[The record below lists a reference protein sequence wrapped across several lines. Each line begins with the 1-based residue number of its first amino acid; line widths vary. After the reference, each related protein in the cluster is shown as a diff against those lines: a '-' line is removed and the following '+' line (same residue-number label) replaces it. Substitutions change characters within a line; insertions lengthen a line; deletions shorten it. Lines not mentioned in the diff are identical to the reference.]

1 MVFFYDA
8 AGFQKQDNNIMCGIV
23 GAVSTRNIVP
33 ILIEG
38 LKRLEYRGYDSCGV
52 AVHQGG
58 ELRRARS
65 TSRVTELEA
74 NVSADGISSGTGIA
88 HTRWATH
95 GAPAVHNA
103 HPHFS
108 AGPGNTASAAKE
120 AQSGRIALVHNGIIE
135 NHDELRA
142 ELKQRG
148 YVFTSQTDTEVIAH
162 LVHSLYTGDLLE
174 AVQQAL
180 PRLRGAYAIAVFCRD
195 EPQRVVGARH
205 GSPLILGVGVGE
217 NFLASDAMALAGVTN
232 QIAYLEEGDVVDLQ
246 LGKTWVTAANAQGRY
261 LPVDRPARTV
271 HAHSGAA
278 ELGPYRHY
286 MQKEIFEQP
295 RAIADTLEGVE
306 GISPELFGDGAHTVF
321 KAIDRVLILAC
332 GTSFYAGSTARYWLE
347 SIAGIPTTVEV
358 ASEYRYRDSVPD
370 PRTLVVTITQSGETA
385 DTLAALKHARSLG
398 MEHTLTICNVAT
410 SAMVRECKL
419 AYITRA
425 GVEIGVASTKAF
437 TTQLAG
443 LYLLTLALA
452 KTRGRLTDAQEA
464 AELKALRH
472 LPVALQA
479 VLALEPQVIAWSE
492 EFARKEN
499 ALFLG
504 RGLHYPIALEGALKL
519 KEISY
524 IHAEAYPAGE
534 LKHGPLALVTDQM
547 PVVTVAP
554 NDALLEKLKS
564 NLQEVRARGGQLF
577 VFADDNTHIDNEPGV
592 HVIRM
597 PEHYGALSPL
607 LHVVTLQLL
616 AYHTA
621 CARGTDVDKP
631 RNLAKSVTVE

>member
-1 MVFFYDA
+1 
-8 AGFQKQDNNIMCGIV
+8 MCGIV
-23 GAVSTRNIVP
+23 GAVSARNIVP
-33 ILIEG
+33 ILTEG
-38 LKRLEYRGYDSCGV
+38 LRRLEYRGYDSCGV

-65 TSRVTELEA
+65 TSRVAELQA
-74 NVSADGISSGTGIA
+74 HADADGLSSGTGIA

-108 AGPGNTASAAKE
+108 AGPGGQTS
-120 AQSGRIALVHNGIIE
+120 SVGRIALVHNGIIE

-142 ELKQRG
+142 ELRARG
-148 YVFTSQTDTEVIAH
+148 YVFDSQTDTEVIAH
-162 LVHSLYTGDLLE
+162 LVHHHYDGDLLE

-195 EPQRVVGARH
+195 EPHRVVGARA
-205 GSPLILGVGVGE
+205 GSPLVLGVGDDE
-217 NFLASDAMALAGVTN
+217 HFLASDAMALAGVTDR
-232 QIAYLEEGDVVDLQ
+232 IVYLEEGDVVDMQ
-246 LGKTWVTAANAQGRY
+246 MGRVWISAQQTGGEW
-261 LPVDRPARTV
+261 RTV
-271 HAHSGAA
+271 ERPVKVVQAHSGAA

-295 RAIADTLEGVE
+295 RAIADTLDGVG
-306 GISPELFGDGAHTVF
+306 GISPELFGDAAYRVF
-321 KAIDRVLILAC
+321 REVDKVLILAC
-332 GTSFYAGSTARYWLE
+332 GTSYYAGSTAKYWLE
-347 SIAGIPTTVEV
+347 SISGIPTAVEI
-358 ASEYRYRDSVPD
+358 ASEYRYRSSVPD

-398 MEHTLTICNVAT
+398 MAHTLTICNVAT
-410 SAMVRECKL
+410 SAMVREC
-419 AYITRA
+419 AMSFITRA

-437 TTQLAG
+437 TTQLVG

-452 KTRGRLTDAQEA
+452 QVRGRLGDAQEA
-464 AELKALRH
+464 EELKALRH
-472 LPVALQA
+472 LPVAIQA

-534 LKHGPLALVTDQM
+534 LKHGPLALVTELM
-547 PVVTVAP
+547 PVVTIAP
-554 NDALLEKLKS
+554 NDTLLEKLKS
-564 NLQEVRARGGQLF
+564 NMQEVRARGGQLY
-577 VFADDNTHIDNEPGV
+577 VFADGDTRIASEPGI

-597 PEHYGALSPL
+597 PEHYGALSPI
-607 LHVVTLQLL
+607 LHVVPLQLL